1 MTIMYPRSD
10 AGDDDIPALRCAFKP
25 LFSSKYHMSNTQTTL
40 YNAYDELDPER
51 GIYCN
56 RTLNLRSIKA
66 IGYDMDYTL
75 VHYNVNQWEARAYSH
90 VKARLKQEGWPVDH
104 LEFEPAQ
111 VTRGLVIDKELGNVV
126 KANRFGYIKQAMHG
140 TRPMEYGKM
149 RDEYTRTLVE
159 LSEPRWRFLNTLF
172 SISAATIYCQ
182 LVDLLDDG
190 KLPEI
195 LSYESLYAR
204 VQKTLDAAHLE
215 GVLKDEIMADPE
227 RYVEPDPE
235 MPMALLDQ
243 KEANKK
249 LLLITNSEWK
259 YTQFMLSYSVDP
271 YLPGNMTWR
280 DVFDLS
286 VVSARKP
293 SFFSGDSPI
302 FRVVNDEGL
311 LEPSVGPLEKGV
323 YLGGNASFVEDY
335 LGLSGDQ
342 ILYVGDHL
350 FADVNVSKSLLRWR
364 TALVVRELEE
374 ELRAVGEN
382 RDRQRQISE
391 MMDEKKRLED
401 RYSQLRLERQRNK
414 KGYGNQTDRDPDEIK
429 ELMSDLRQELVA
441 LDDKIKPLAIRDG
454 QDFNEYWGYLM
465 RAGNDKSHFTRQV
478 ERYAD
483 IYTSR
488 VSNFLRYTPFM
499 YFRAPRGSLPHD
511 HGLEHGGSE
520 GLR

>member
-1 MTIMYPRSD
+1 M
-10 AGDDDIPALRCAFKP
+10 
-25 LFSSKYHMSNTQTTL
+25 SKTTQETL
-40 YNAYDELDPER
+40 YNAYDELDPAR

-90 VKARLKQEGWPVDH
+90 VKARLKQDGWPVDD
-104 LEFEPAQ
+104 LSFQPEQ

-140 TRPMEYGKM
+140 TRPMEYGEM

-159 LSEPRWRFLNTLF
+159 LSDSRWRFLNTLF

-182 LVDLLDDG
+182 LVDLLDEG
-190 KLPEI
+190 RLPEI
-195 LSYESLYAR
+195 LSYETLFER

-215 GVLKDEIMADPE
+215 GVLKDEIMSDPA

-235 MPMALLDQ
+235 MPLALMDQ
-243 KEANKK
+243 REAGKK
-249 LLLITNSEWK
+249 LMLITNSEWK
-259 YTQFMLSYSVDP
+259 YTEFMMSYAVEQ
-271 YLPGNMTWR
+271 YLPDGMSWR
-280 DVFDLS
+280 DLFDII
-286 VVSARKP
+286 VVSAKKP
-293 SFFSGDSPI
+293 SFFQGNNPI
-302 FRVVNDEGL
+302 FEIVNDEGL
-311 LEPSVGPLEKGV
+311 LQPCMGPLKQQGI
-323 YLGGNASFVEDY
+323 YLGGNASFIEDY
-335 LGLSGDQ
+335 LGVSGDQ

-350 FADVNVSKSLLRWR
+350 FSDVNVSKSVLRWR
-364 TALVVRELEE
+364 TALIVREFER
-374 ELRAVGEN
+374 ELRAVQAN
-382 RDRQRQISE
+382 RGGQIKIAE
-391 MMDEKKRLED
+391 LMDEKKRLED

-414 KGYGNQTDRDPDEIK
+414 KGYATNSERDSETLK
-429 ELMSDLRQELVA
+429 EMMVALRQELVD
-441 LDDKIKPLAIRDG
+441 LDNQIKPLAIEDG
-454 QDFNEYWGYLM
+454 QDFNEFWGYLM

-511 HGLEHGGSE
+511 HGLQHGGSE
-520 GLR
+520 GIRTD

>member
-1 MTIMYPRSD
+1 MSKTTTETI
-10 AGDDDIPALRCAFKP
+10 
-25 LFSSKYHMSNTQTTL
+25 
-40 YNAYDELDPER
+40 YNAYDELDSTR

-90 VKARLKQEGWPVDH
+90 VKARLKQDGWPVEG
-104 LEFEPAQ
+104 LSFEPER

-140 TRPMEYGKM
+140 TRPMEYGEM

-182 LVDLLDDG
+182 LVDLLDEG
-190 KLPEI
+190 RLPEI
-195 LSYESLYAR
+195 LSYDALFKR

-215 GVLKDEIMADPE
+215 GVLKDEIMSDPE

-235 MPMALLDQ
+235 MPLALIDQ
-243 KEANKK
+243 REAGKK
-249 LLLITNSEWK
+249 LMLITNSEWN
-259 YTQFMLSYSVDP
+259 YTQFMMSYAVDQF
-271 YLPGNMTWR
+271 LPSGMNWR
-280 DVFDLS
+280 DLFDIT

-293 SFFSGDSPI
+293 DFFSGNSPI
-302 FRVVNDEGL
+302 FEVVNEEGL
-311 LEPSVGPLEKGV
+311 LKPCMGPLCDNGI
-323 YLGGNASFVEDY
+323 YLGGNASFIEEY
-335 LGLSGDQ
+335 LGISGDH

-350 FADVNVSKSLLRWR
+350 FSDVNVTKSVLRWR
-364 TALVVRELEE
+364 TALVIREFERELEAVQSNRGGQE
-374 ELRAVGEN
+374 KIAEL
-382 RDRQRQISE
+382 
-391 MMDEKKRLED
+391 MDKKKRLED
-401 RYSQLRLERQRNK
+401 RYSQIRLERQRNQ
-414 KGYGNQTDRDPDEIK
+414 KGYAKTTDRKPEVLK
-429 ELMSDLRQELVA
+429 EKMVALRQKLVD
-441 LDDKIKPLAIRDG
+441 LDNQIKPLAIEDG
-454 QDFNEYWGYLM
+454 QDFNEFWGYLM

-511 HGLEHGGSE
+511 HGLELGGSE
-520 GLR
+520 GIRTD

>member
-1 MTIMYPRSD
+1 MSKTQQEDYMSAASD
-10 AGDDDIPALRCAFKP
+10 
-25 LFSSKYHMSNTQTTL
+25 TL
-40 YNAYDELDPER
+40 YNAYDDLDPAR
-51 GIYCN
+51 GIFCN

-90 VKARLKQEGWPVDH
+90 VKARLEQNGWPVSE
-104 LEFEPAQ
+104 LNFEPER
-111 VTRGLVIDKELGNVV
+111 VTRGLVIDKELGNLV
-126 KANRFGYIKQAMHG
+126 KANRFGYIKQVMHG
-140 TRPMEYGKM
+140 TRQMDYGEM
-149 RDEYTRTLVE
+149 RDEYTRTLVD

-182 LVDLLDDG
+182 LVDLLDEG
-190 KLPEI
+190 SLPEI
-195 LSYESLYAR
+195 LSYRALFER

-215 GVLKDEIMADPE
+215 GVLKSEIMSDPE

-235 MPMALLDQ
+235 MPLALLDQ
-243 KEANKK
+243 REAGKK
-249 LLLITNSEWK
+249 LLLITNSGWK
-259 YTQFMLSYSVDP
+259 YTQFMMRYAVDQ
-271 YLPGNMTWR
+271 YLPGQMTWQDLF
-280 DVFDLS
+280 DVS

-293 SFFSGDSPI
+293 DFFSGNNPI
-302 FRVVNDEGL
+302 FEVVNEAGL
-311 LEPSVGPLEKGV
+311 LEPCVGPLCDNGV
-323 YLGGNASFVEDY
+323 YLGGNASFIEDY
-335 LGLSGDQ
+335 LGVSGDQ

-350 FADVNVSKSLLRWR
+350 FSDVNVTKSMLRWR
-364 TALVVRELEE
+364 TALIVREFER
-374 ELRAVGEN
+374 ELRAVQMSGE
-382 RDRQRQISE
+382 RQQKISK
-391 MMDEKKRLED
+391 MMDAKKRLED

-414 KGYGNQTDRDPDEIK
+414 RGYWETTDRDPEDLKQMMI
-429 ELMSDLRQELVA
+429 DLRQELVE
-441 LDDKIKPLAIRDG
+441 LDNKIRPLAIRDG
-454 QDFNEYWGYLM
+454 QDFNPLWGYLM

-511 HGLEHGGSE
+511 HGREHGGSE

>member
-1 MTIMYPRSD
+1 MTKTHAD
-10 AGDDDIPALRCAFKP
+10 
-25 LFSSKYHMSNTQTTL
+25 TL
-40 YNAYDELDPER
+40 YNAYDDLDPKR

-90 VKARLKQEGWPVDH
+90 VKARLLHDGWPVEE
-104 LEFEPAQ
+104 LTFEPEH

-140 TRPMEYGKM
+140 TRPMEYGEM
-149 RDEYTRTLVE
+149 RDDYTRTLVE

-182 LVDLLDDG
+182 LVDLLDEG
-190 KLPEI
+190 RLPEI
-195 LSYESLYAR
+195 LSYETLYQR

-215 GVLKDEIMADPE
+215 GVLKDEIMSDPA
-227 RYVEPDPE
+227 RYVELDPE
-235 MPMALLDQ
+235 MPLALLDQ
-243 KEANKK
+243 REAGKK
-249 LLLITNSEWK
+249 LMLITNSEWK
-259 YTQFMLSYSVDP
+259 YTEFMMSFAVDQF
-271 YLPGNMTWR
+271 LPDGMSWH
-280 DVFDLS
+280 DLFDIM
-286 VVSARKP
+286 VISARKP
-293 SFFSGDSPI
+293 DFFMGNNPI
-302 FRVVNDEGL
+302 FEVVNQEGL
-311 LEPSVGPLEKGV
+311 LQPCVGPLQDNGI
-323 YLGGNASFVEDY
+323 YLGGNAAFIEDY
-335 LGLSGDQ
+335 LGVSGDQ

-350 FADVNVSKSLLRWR
+350 FSDVNVSKSVLRWR
-364 TALVVRELEE
+364 TALIIREFERELGAVQASRERQE
-374 ELRAVGEN
+374 KIAEL
-382 RDRQRQISE
+382 
-391 MMDEKKRLED
+391 MDHKKRLED

-414 KGYGNQTDRDPDEIK
+414 KGYATTTDRDPE
-429 ELMSDLRQELVA
+429 DLKNMMVSLREELVD
-441 LDDKIKPLAIRDG
+441 LDNKIRPMAIRDG
-454 QDFNEYWGYLM
+454 QDFNSFWGYLM

-520 GLR
+520 GLRTD